1 MNLLAGA
8 AAGREASVIAV
19 MALTSDLRSIRAR
32 GRSSGRKG
40 TGLCTVIRSPPPR
53 RMTHSRR
60 VWHYVI
66 FGRRKLAPELAPD
79 GKGRAGLS
87 GDESPGKAQKPLKIG
102 HSGPRRGGRE
112 PLQRFGKPLP
122 PAGNITRHLHGII
135 FKAGKSLKLLALPR
149 GVHEFSNFN
158 VLAKS
163 GAAFSSMG
171 SLCFFPRVS
180 HRLRAEFGKGTHSRP
195 SSSLP

>member
-87 GDESPGKAQKPLKIG
+87 GDESPGKAQETLEN
-102 HSGPRRGGRE
+102 RAQRAQEGRE
-112 PLQRFGKPLP
+112 GAVTTVRKTAS
-122 PAGNITRHLHGII
+122 AGRKYYTPFTRH
-135 FKAGKSLKLLALPR
+135 
-149 GVHEFSNFN
+149 NFQ
-158 VLAKS
+158 
-163 GAAFSSMG
+163 
-171 SLCFFPRVS
+171 
-180 HRLRAEFGKGTHSRP
+180 SR
-195 SSSLP
+195 